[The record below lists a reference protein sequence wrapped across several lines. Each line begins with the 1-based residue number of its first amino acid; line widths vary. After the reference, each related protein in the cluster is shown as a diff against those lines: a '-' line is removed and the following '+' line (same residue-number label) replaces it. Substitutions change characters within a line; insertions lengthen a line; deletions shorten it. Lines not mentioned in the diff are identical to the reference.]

1 MITGTVM
8 QTGFGRTD
16 RIADVIQH
24 ELAKLIRDEV
34 RDPRVGLVNITGVE
48 ISRDLSHAKVFVT
61 QVGLDD
67 RKAEQMVEVLN
78 GAAGFLRT
86 QLSKTL
92 SIRTTPKL
100 KFHFDESSRN
110 GQRLSALI
118 DQALD
123 HDKQRRARFGQQEED

>member
-1 MITGTVM
+1 MN
-8 QTGFGRTD
+8 TGFGRTE

-24 ELAKLIRDEV
+24 ELATLIRDEI

-48 ISRDLSHAKVFVT
+48 VSRDLSHAKVFVT

-67 RKAEQMVEVLN
+67 RKAEKMVEVLN

-92 SIRTTPKL
+92 NIRTTPKL

-110 GQRLSALI
+110 GQRLSSLI
-118 DQALD
+118 DKALD
-123 HDKQRRARFGQQEED
+123 SDKQRRARFGQQEED